1 MKETNYRA
9 YAVAPIIL
17 VTFTAIFMMAFYYFQ
32 AYQIIATA
40 ESKRTTAAAGRTHI
54 RSLLTQCKCALLAKL
69 SGDSAASH
77 TSLTPDTSTAV
88 MGVQVGVAPRPRI
101 WS

>member
-1 MKETNYRA
+1 VKETNYRA

-40 ESKRTTAAAGRTHI
+40 ESKRTTAAAGRTLI
-54 RSLLTQCKCALLAKL
+54 RLDTVHMRLVSKSPQPLHSLPYL
-69 SGDSAASH
+69 
-77 TSLTPDTSTAV
+77 PN
-88 MGVQVGVAPRPRI
+88 I
-101 WS
+101 